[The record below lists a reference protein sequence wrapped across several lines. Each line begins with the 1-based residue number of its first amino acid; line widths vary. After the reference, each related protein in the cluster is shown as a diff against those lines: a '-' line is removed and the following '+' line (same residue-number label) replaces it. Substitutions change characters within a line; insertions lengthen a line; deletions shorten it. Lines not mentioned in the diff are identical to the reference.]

1 MSSPDSQNYK
11 VIKADKKLQAKAGL
25 GDIDKSAVESA
36 QAFADN
42 NKVVYADVVTPIL
55 SRLKEL
61 TDGINTSDSTEE
73 QINILKNIKSA
84 IMDIKGSAATFSYP
98 LISRLT
104 GPLLLHLE
112 SIERVDKDTH
122 KMLDLLYHTVSIVV
136 RNDESDL
143 GKVLAKELEETFYK
157 AYDKI
162 SKKKK
167 K

>member
-11 VIKADKKLQAKAGL
+11 VIKADKKLQAKAGI

-36 QAFADN
+36 QNFADN
-42 NKVVYADVVTPIL
+42 NKVVYADVVSPIL
-55 SRLKEL
+55 GRLKEL
-61 TDGINTSDSTEE
+61 IDVIQAEDSSDGQTN
-73 QINILKNIKSA
+73 NLKNIKST
-84 IMDIKGSAATFSYP
+84 IMDIKASAATFSYP

-112 SIERVDKDTH
+112 SLERIDKDTH

-143 GKVLAKELEETFYK
+143 GKVLAKELEDTFYK

-162 SKKKK
+162 SKQKKK
-167 K
+167 